1 MRGPRFGSHD
11 GLRLG
16 PLPGTR
22 YPDPRI
28 EVLDP
33 RFPRQGNAGIER
45 IATGCRWAE
54 GPVYFRDLGCLV
66 WSDIPNNR
74 MLRWLEEDGHV
85 SVFRAPSHYSNGNT
99 RDRQGRLVS
108 CEHDTRRV
116 TRTEADGTIT
126 VLMDRYQG
134 KPLNAPNDV
143 VVHSDGA
150 VWFTDPGYGIDGPYE
165 GHAAEAE
172 LPRNVYRLDP
182 ASGQATVVADDFV
195 RPNGLAFSPDEAR
208 LYIVDSGLTH
218 GGPAHIRVFDVD
230 GARLRNGRVFAED
243 FAPGFTDGL
252 RTDVAGNVWASMG
265 WADPAEDGVRCYA
278 PDGVLLGKVHLPES
292 CANLCFG
299 GKKRDR
305 LFMCASTSV
314 YALYVN
320 TQGAQVP

>member
-85 SVFRAPSHYSNGNT
+85 SVFRAPSHYANGNT
-99 RDRQGRLVS
+99 RYRQGRLVS

-116 TRTEADGTIT
+116 TRTEADGAIT

-143 VVHSDGA
+143 VVHSNGA

-165 GHAAEAE
+165 GHAAVA
-172 LPRNVYRLDP
+172 YRADRQGERDRRRRRP
-182 ASGQATVVADDFV
+182 ARSV
-195 RPNGLAFSPDEAR
+195 
-208 LYIVDSGLTH
+208 
-218 GGPAHIRVFDVD
+218 
-230 GARLRNGRVFAED
+230 
-243 FAPGFTDGL
+243 
-252 RTDVAGNVWASMG
+252 
-265 WADPAEDGVRCYA
+265 GVRNNA
-278 PDGVLLGKVHLPES
+278 RPAFRFP
-292 CANLCFG
+292 
-299 GKKRDR
+299 
-305 LFMCASTSV
+305 
-314 YALYVN
+314 
-320 TQGAQVP
+320 